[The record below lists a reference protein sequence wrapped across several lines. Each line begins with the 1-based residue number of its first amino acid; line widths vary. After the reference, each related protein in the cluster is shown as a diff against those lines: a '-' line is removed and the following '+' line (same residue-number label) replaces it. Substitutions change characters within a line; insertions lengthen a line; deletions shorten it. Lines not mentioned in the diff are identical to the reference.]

1 MYYSGAPFA
10 FKENKNV
17 RSLLAYISKKGF
29 SVGDK
34 LPPERELA
42 EQLGIS
48 RNSLREALKVL
59 EAMDVVELRHGSGI
73 FLRKED
79 TQPDDGSSLWLM
91 IHKDE
96 ILNIL
101 TVREAL
107 DLKAIDLI
115 PEEDYP
121 RLRDEMKACI
131 AAVRKTDMTNE
142 DMLRHDLEFHNIIR
156 RAANNDSLR
165 TRMGRQEIG
174 HPALT
179 LFFAAFHINSRKR
192 IKALRNDEVNLF
204 RPLTP
209 PIHAQILF
217 GRPREKPCANRR
229 FDQMAAQIGFT
240 QISRFLNSR
249 RCRHKRGVVYH
260 ETWRRFS
267 APHLF
272 GIVFLNAAKHS
283 RFIKQIEIMRN
294 RHRVARIL
302 QLSKHLGIREFLR

>member
-29 SVGDK
+29 SVGNK

-59 EAMDVVELRHGSGI
+59 EAMDVVEIRHGSGI

-115 PEEDYP
+115 PRGGLP
-121 RLRDEMKACI
+121 PSPGRDES
-131 AAVRKTDMTNE
+131 VYR
-142 DMLRHDLEFHNIIR
+142 R
-156 RAANNDSLR
+156 RAQN
-165 TRMGRQEIG
+165 G
-174 HPALT
+174 H
-179 LFFAAFHINSRKR
+179 
-192 IKALRNDEVNLF
+192 DE
-204 RPLTP
+204 RGHAP
-209 PIHAQILF
+209 P
-217 GRPREKPCANRR
+217 RPRIPQHHPPRR
-229 FDQMAAQIGFT
+229 QQ
-240 QISRFLNSR
+240 
-249 RCRHKRGVVYH
+249 
-260 ETWRRFS
+260 
-267 APHLF
+267 
-272 GIVFLNAAKHS
+272 
-283 RFIKQIEIMRN
+283 
-294 RHRVARIL
+294 
-302 QLSKHLGIREFLR
+302 

>member
-29 SVGDK
+29 SVGNK

-59 EAMDVVELRHGSGI
+59 EAMDVVEIRHGSGI

-156 RAANNDSLR
+156 RDDLFRQHYITFHIGVHTFRHHLYDSLC
-165 TRMGRQEIG
+165 
-174 HPALT
+174 H
-179 LFFAAFHINSRKR
+179 
-192 IKALRNDEVNLF
+192 
-204 RPLTP
+204 
-209 PIHAQILF
+209 
-217 GRPREKPCANRR
+217 
-229 FDQMAAQIGFT
+229 
-240 QISRFLNSR
+240 FLQ
-249 RCRHKRGVVYH
+249 KGVVF
-260 ETWRRFS
+260 RL
-267 APHLF
+267 PP
-272 GIVFLNAAKHS
+272 V
-283 RFIKQIEIMRN
+283 
-294 RHRVARIL
+294 
-302 QLSKHLGIREFLR
+302 

>member
-29 SVGDK
+29 SVGGK

-59 EAMDVVELRHGSGI
+59 EAMDVLEIRHGSGI

-131 AAVRKTDMTNE
+131 AAVRKTDLTNE

-156 RAANNDSLR
+156 RAANNDILLNICITLTGTIYDERRVLFTHTNYVEQSLWEHNQIANAFGSLDVNQVKQAYIAHLAT
-165 TRMGRQEIG
+165 TRSSIE
-174 HPALT
+174 LT
-179 LFFAAFHINSRKR
+179 QP
-192 IKALRNDEVNLF
+192 ET
-204 RPLTP
+204 RP
-209 PIHAQILF
+209 
-217 GRPREKPCANRR
+217 PCA
-229 FDQMAAQIGFT
+229 AGFYT
-240 QISRFLNSR
+240 VSHPTNF
-249 RCRHKRGVVYH
+249 
-260 ETWRRFS
+260 
-267 APHLF
+267 
-272 GIVFLNAAKHS
+272 
-283 RFIKQIEIMRN
+283 
-294 RHRVARIL
+294 
-302 QLSKHLGIREFLR
+302 

>member
-59 EAMDVVELRHGSGI
+59 EAMDVVEIRHGSGI

-91 IHKDE
+91 IHK
-96 ILNIL
+96 
-101 TVREAL
+101 
-107 DLKAIDLI
+107 
-115 PEEDYP
+115 
-121 RLRDEMKACI
+121 MKACI

-156 RAANNDSLR
+156 RAANNDILLNICITLTGTIYDERRVLFTHTNYVEQSLWEHNQIANAFGSLDVNQVKQAYIAHLAT
-165 TRMGRQEIG
+165 TRSSIE
-174 HPALT
+174 LT
-179 LFFAAFHINSRKR
+179 Q
-192 IKALRNDEVNLF
+192 
-204 RPLTP
+204 P
-209 PIHAQILF
+209 
-217 GRPREKPCANRR
+217 
-229 FDQMAAQIGFT
+229 
-240 QISRFLNSR
+240 
-249 RCRHKRGVVYH
+249 
-260 ETWRRFS
+260 ET
-267 APHLF
+267 
-272 GIVFLNAAKHS
+272 
-283 RFIKQIEIMRN
+283 
-294 RHRVARIL
+294 
-302 QLSKHLGIREFLR
+302 

>member
-59 EAMDVVELRHGSGI
+59 EAMNVVEIRHGSGI

-131 AAVRKTDMTNE
+131 AAVRKTDLTNE

-156 RAANNDSLR
+156 RAANNDILLNICITLTGTIYDERRVLFTHTNYVEQSLWEHNQIANAFGSLDVNQVKQAYIAHLAT
-165 TRMGRQEIG
+165 TRSSIE
-174 HPALT
+174 LT
-179 LFFAAFHINSRKR
+179 Q
-192 IKALRNDEVNLF
+192 
-204 RPLTP
+204 P
-209 PIHAQILF
+209 
-217 GRPREKPCANRR
+217 
-229 FDQMAAQIGFT
+229 
-240 QISRFLNSR
+240 
-249 RCRHKRGVVYH
+249 
-260 ETWRRFS
+260 ET
-267 APHLF
+267 
-272 GIVFLNAAKHS
+272 
-283 RFIKQIEIMRN
+283 
-294 RHRVARIL
+294 
-302 QLSKHLGIREFLR
+302 